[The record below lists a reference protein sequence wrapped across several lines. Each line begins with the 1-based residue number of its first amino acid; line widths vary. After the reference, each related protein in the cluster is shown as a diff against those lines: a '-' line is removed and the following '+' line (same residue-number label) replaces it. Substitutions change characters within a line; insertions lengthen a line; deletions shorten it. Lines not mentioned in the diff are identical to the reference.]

1 MNKIIAILADGK
13 IVLSFF
19 MRGYLLSPFF
29 LIVRSFGQDLFGH
42 LAKIRS
48 VIWPRF
54 VRSFG
59 QVSFGRLAKS
69 ARYFSR
75 SSKSI
80 SSDRLPSPLYI
91 IYIIIR
97 YMSLQPVGEVEVVEV
112 DGDDG
117 DMIL

>member
-19 MRGYLLSPFF
+19 MRGCSPFS
-29 LIVRSFGQDLFGH
+29 LIVRSFSQD
-42 LAKIRS
+42 
-48 VIWPRF
+48 
-54 VRSFG
+54 
-59 QVSFGRLAKS
+59 SFGRLAKS

-80 SSDRLPSPLYI
+80 SSDRLPLPLY
-91 IYIIIR
+91 IIR
-97 YMSLQPVGEVEVVEV
+97 YMSLQPVGEVEVMEV